1 MGIVVYYNSPLF
13 AFKEVSMQL
22 RIKIDR
28 FSNCKSLVDFYD
40 VIAAELHKSNAVYDC
55 TKISVGKDIGD
66 LIFKVHEEQ
75 GYDKQFIAALMLC
88 MGPKVYNDLDNG
100 TVIVEEGGVV

>member
-1 MGIVVYYNSPLF
+1 
-13 AFKEVSMQL
+13 MQL

-40 VIAAELHKSNAVYDC
+40 VIAAELHKSNAIYDC
-55 TKISVGKDIGD
+55 TKISVSKDIGD

-75 GYDKQFIAALMLC
+75 GYDKQSIAALMLC
-88 MGPKVYNDLDNG
+88 IGPKIYNDLDNG
-100 TVIVEEGGVV
+100 TVIVEEGGIV